1 MRIKPKFGHFWAF
14 SHLAIHVEDVSD
26 NNIVLSLLDEEEL
39 KWGVID
45 PGRTQMSCFFGMI
58 TKKRT
63 THLLFRPN
71 YTVSFHQARVV
82 ALHFQKKNEKENGC
96 VRECPDVF
104 FRLDVKASMLR
115 DTRACHGFRHSSRPE
130 KWKCLDG
137 PLGNLTP
144 NWQATLPSS
153 TSPRLPLCR
162 IIWHWRRNVDLNGFN
177 VTFIGRWCFPRRWC
191 LQGKQTYDRFV
202 LNDSLII
209 KFMVWK
215 YFVVELELWNNLAR
229 RGVWF
234 FAKVG
239 CQFWFFWKLSVSFD
253 YFESYQAVLIFSESW

>member
-1 MRIKPKFGHFWAF
+1 M
-14 SHLAIHVEDVSD
+14 AIHVEDVSD

-130 KWKCLDG
+130 K
-137 PLGNLTP
+137 
-144 NWQATLPSS
+144 
-153 TSPRLPLCR
+153 
-162 IIWHWRRNVDLNGFN
+162 
-177 VTFIGRWCFPRRWC
+177 
-191 LQGKQTYDRFV
+191 
-202 LNDSLII
+202 
-209 KFMVWK
+209 
-215 YFVVELELWNNLAR
+215 
-229 RGVWF
+229 
-234 FAKVG
+234 
-239 CQFWFFWKLSVSFD
+239 
-253 YFESYQAVLIFSESW
+253 